1 MSYQDYPQLT
11 DSERRAQKDAAR
23 ARAQKIAEAKAVKE
37 AAKAAAKAPKSSKK
51 AEKAKRKRAEP
62 KSDSEGEEEGS
73 DDEDDEAARLRRR
86 MDAAMAAGSG
96 DSEMESDGDDES
108 GLESADEDEDD
119 YDDAELDDEDMED
132 GESFH
137 TASEDEDEDDEG
149 DEEDDG
155 AESDESE
162 TLRDGPLTAKEI
174 QMRAQMDA
182 IFAAMNK
189 AEGIVP
195 PKPKADKKGKGKDVA
210 SEPEKKPKKKTG
222 PLTEEDENAL
232 YDLSAGVPLSAA
244 ALEEAEA
251 ELQSKKKKAAGKQE
265 QEKRNA
271 AAAKKRGNKRKRRK
285 TDTVEKDLGGST
297 LHLLQPVLSAG
308 DGLPPVIEVGSQ
320 QKRASAKSRFM
331 KNAMKESGRIPG
343 KAILDGRRRR

>member
-1 MSYQDYPQLT
+1 
-11 DSERRAQKDAAR
+11 
-23 ARAQKIAEAKAVKE
+23 
-37 AAKAAAKAPKSSKK
+37 
-51 AEKAKRKRAEP
+51 
-62 KSDSEGEEEGS
+62 
-73 DDEDDEAARLRRR
+73 

-137 TASEDEDEDDEG
+137 TASEDEEEEDE

-162 TLRDGPLTAKEI
+162 TLRDGPLTPKEI

-195 PKPKADKKGKGKDVA
+195 PKPAKADKKGMGTSQDVP
-210 SEPEKKPKKKTG
+210 EPQVKKAKKKTG
-222 PLTEEDENAL
+222 PMTEEDENAL

-285 TDTVEKDLGGST
+285 TETVEKDLGGST

-308 DGLPPVIEVGSQ
+308 DGLPPVIDAGSQ

>member
-1 MSYQDYPQLT
+1 
-11 DSERRAQKDAAR
+11 
-23 ARAQKIAEAKAVKE
+23 
-37 AAKAAAKAPKSSKK
+37 
-51 AEKAKRKRAEP
+51 
-62 KSDSEGEEEGS
+62 
-73 DDEDDEAARLRRR
+73 

-119 YDDAELDDEDMED
+119 YDDADLDDEDMED

-137 TASEDEDEDDEG
+137 TASEDEDEEED

-162 TLRDGPLTAKEI
+162 TLRDGPLTPKEI
-174 QMRAQMDA
+174 AMRAQMDA

-195 PKPKADKKGKGKDVA
+195 PKSSKADKAKKGKGKDVTP
-210 SEPEKKPKKKTG
+210 EPEVKKPKKKTG
-222 PLTEEDENAL
+222 PMTEEDENAL

-251 ELQSKKKKAAGKQE
+251 ELQSKKKRAAGKQE

-285 TDTVEKDLGGST
+285 TETVEKDLGGST
-297 LHLLQPVLSAG
+297 LHLLQPVLAAG

-320 QKRASAKSRFM
+320 QKRASAKTRFM

-343 KAILDGRRRR
+343 KAMLDGRRRR